1 MDFITK
7 LPLSEKCN
15 QLWVVIERFTKM
27 AHFLPLRKEEKT
39 AADLAV
45 IFAPEIWKHHGL
57 LADIVSNWDSQFTL
71 EVWKQFL
78 WLSRI
83 RLQMSMAFHL
93 QTDSQM
99 EHLNQTIESYLWVF
113 VEQEQDDWVTLLPI
127 AVFVY
132 NNSVMRGNRMS
143 LFYAN

>member
-1 MDFITK
+1 
-7 LPLSEKCN
+7 
-15 QLWVVIERFTKM
+15 
-27 AHFLPLRKEEKT
+27 
-39 AADLAV
+39 
-45 IFAPEIWKHHGL
+45 
-57 LADIVSNWDSQFTL
+57 
-71 EVWKQFL
+71 
-78 WLSRI
+78 
-83 RLQMSMAFHL
+83 MAFHL